1 VPPTSPWWLRPEPKP
16 RIVADLIAGLEEQRE
31 FLLASLEDL
40 EMEYAAGDLGDAD
53 YRALKANYTIRAAG
67 VIRSIEAKTAADAA
81 PRQSWGRIAAWVA
94 GIVATATI
102 AGVLVAQFSGSR
114 SVGDSLTGSIRTTS
128 RELLVDAQQAFG
140 SGDLEEAIDIYDDV
154 LEIQPSSTEA
164 LAYKAWALRLSG
176 DLESA
181 VPLIED
187 AVAIDPAYPDARVF
201 GAVIALDL
209 GEVALATSH
218 LDVYD
223 TLEAPPFMDQ
233 LVEQQGLRTRIDL
246 LSNTDAL
253 DRVEA
258 VLMVDDPPAFGDTDL
273 TIDDVLLAA
282 EALAAD
288 RRVVEALEL
297 VQQVNRDQPGDV
309 DLLAGY
315 GWLLARSATA
325 ERPEPAE
332 LAVDRLD
339 EALAMDPGNPEA
351 LVYRAFVFAF
361 LDQPALAAADL
372 AAFRALDT
380 QPPDLL
386 ELIAVFDLQGQID

>member
-1 VPPTSPWWLRPEPKP
+1 MSLWWLKP
-16 RIVADLIAGLEEQRE
+16 GLKQRIVADLIAGLEEQRE
-31 FLLASLEDL
+31 FLLASLDDL
-40 EMEYAAGDLGDAD
+40 EAEYAAGDLDDTD

-67 VIRSIEAKTAADAA
+67 VIRSIEAKAVADAA
-81 PRQSWGRIAAWVA
+81 PRRSWGRVAAWTA
-94 GIVATATI
+94 GIVVTATL

-114 SVGDSLTGSIRTTS
+114 SAGDSITGDIRTTS

-140 SGDLEEAIDIYDDV
+140 AGDLAQAIEIYDEV

-164 LAYKAWALRLSG
+164 LAYKAWMLRLSG

-201 GAVIALDL
+201 GAVISLDL
-209 GEVALATSH
+209 GDVALASTH
-218 LDVYD
+218 LDVFD
-223 TLEAPPFMDQ
+223 TLDAPPFMDQ

-273 TIDDVLLAA
+273 TIDEVLLAA

-297 VQQVNRDQPGDV
+297 VQQVNRDQPGDAP
-309 DLLAGY
+309 LLAGY

-339 EALAMDPGNPEA
+339 EALSIDPGNPEA

-361 LDQPALAAADL
+361 LDQPAKAAADL
-372 AAFRALDT
+372 AQFRSLDT
-380 QPPDLL
+380 QPPELL